1 MTLEPAWLVEPFPK
15 PSYVPFDEWSGIA
28 GASVSP
34 VPDGGEGSFG
44 RVRVPGQRETWPGW
58 SLGYGRNGLRS
69 RAGSLGG
76 SGPPVLWHPDIAH
89 PCRSTPRLRAV
100 LNRRPV
106 VSRSRGAAKRSGPAL
121 SQSEPALGLRLA
133 LATLPLANPLRS
145 HRRTGTCES
154 HRPHDGSF

>member
-1 MTLEPAWLVEPFPK
+1 MTLEPAWLVEAFPK

-34 VPDGGEGSFG
+34 VPDGVEGSIG
-44 RVRVPGQRETWPGW
+44 RVRVPGQRGTKPGW
-58 SLGYGRNGLRS
+58 SLGFGRKGVRS
-69 RAGSLGG
+69 QAGSVGG

-89 PCRSTPRLRAV
+89 PCRSPPRFRAV

-106 VSRSRGAAKRSGPAL
+106 ASRSRGAAKRSGPAL
-121 SQSEPALGLRLA
+121 SQSEPARGLRLA